1 MTEQEKINQTNASY
15 NLQLISTYAY
25 ETSLFLKHFAMIDST
40 SIEPFVFWTTATQL
54 ANILLRKSWKF
65 NKAHFNFKKKT
76 RESFQTY
83 HSSLN

>member
-65 NKAHFNFKKKT
+65 NKAHFNFKKNT